1 MKRHDVFDLVVS
13 DTYQVTGG
21 GQGGAARAPPKRATT
36 VSAKAFILMPNDA
49 EVDFHLA
56 FLYGHATFVHEIISR
71 PTALNT
77 LSLATNI

>member
-1 MKRHDVFDLVVS
+1 MISLALAVS
-13 DTYQVTGG
+13 GTCQVTGG
-21 GQGGAARAPPKRATT
+21 GQGGAARAPPKRAAT
-36 VSAKAFILMPNDA
+36 VSAKAFILMPSDA

>member
-1 MKRHDVFDLVVS
+1 MFGIVVS

-21 GQGGAARAPPKRATT
+21 GQGGAARAPPRRAAT
-36 VSAKAFILMPNDA
+36 VSANAFILMPNDA